1 MADGM
6 NRAQRRA
13 KQQMDNDVRA
23 VLAHAPSL
31 RFLCRI
37 LDECRYYE
45 DPFAGNSN
53 TTFKNIGEQE
63 AGRKIVRALQ
73 SADPDALMVLL
84 GTASKHRAR
93 AGADNED
100 LSDED

>member
-1 MADGM
+1 MNDGM

-13 KQQMDNDVRA
+13 KQQMDNDVQA
-23 VLAHAPSL
+23 VLAHPPTL
-31 RFLCRI
+31 RFICRI
-37 LDECRYYE
+37 LEECRYYE

-73 SADPDALMVLL
+73 SADPDALLKLL
-84 GTASKHRAR
+84 ETAGKNRR
-93 AGADNED
+93 RNGAEHEEQ
-100 LSDED
+100 SDED

>member
-1 MADGM
+1 M
-6 NRAQRRA
+6 
-13 KQQMDNDVRA
+13 
-23 VLAHAPSL
+23 

-63 AGRKIVRALQ
+63 AARKIVRALQ
-73 SADPDALMVLL
+73 GADPDALTKLL
-84 GTASKHRAR
+84 LTAAKQRTSTDGAR
-93 AGADNED
+93 HEEAY
-100 LSDED
+100 DEV